1 MRLLNNPDWCSCW
14 SAESLLIDVLGMF
27 AADWRTIFS
36 FLFTPPFHVLLCFLP
51 SWLCAVLHEV
61 VLWVSLDG
69 RKSERRV
76 FRWGLLSGKR
86 ASSAGR
92 ASRGLQDLLFMRR
105 VLLCKS
111 LTVIPLM
118 KWEYI
123 FSCRFIWKCLKKKR
137 FFSFSFFLAPW
148 YHSCPQCEIWRA
160 IYLMSCW
167 RTTVT
172 FCIDPGAVCWAS
184 MLLELQQVL
193 TFHWAN
199 WGPRKLYAVDL
210 DLKQNTN
217 KKHKNNKESLL
228 QVIMCL
234 VCCPWG

>member
-1 MRLLNNPDWCSCW
+1 MLKKDLLYLRLLNNPDWCSFW
-14 SAESLLIDVLGMF
+14 PAESLLIHVLGMF

-123 FSCRFIWKCLKKKR
+123 FSCRFIWKCLKKKGSFLLV
-137 FFSFSFFLAPW
+137 FFGPVISFLPPVWNLKSDLSDVMLTDDSDLLYWSRGRLLSKHA
-148 YHSCPQCEIWRA
+148 
-160 IYLMSCW
+160 LG
-167 RTTVT
+167 VT
-172 FCIDPGAVCWAS
+172 A
-184 MLLELQQVL
+184 
-193 TFHWAN
+193 
-199 WGPRKLYAVDL
+199 GPHFPL
-210 DLKQNTN
+210 
-217 KKHKNNKESLL
+217 S
-228 QVIMCL
+228 
-234 VCCPWG
+234 

>member
-1 MRLLNNPDWCSCW
+1 
-14 SAESLLIDVLGMF
+14 MF

-36 FLFTPPFHVLLCFLP
+36 FLFTPPFHVLLCFLL

-61 VLWVSLDG
+61 VLWVYLDG

-137 FFSFSFFLAPW
+137 FFSFSFFWPRDIILAPSVKSEERFIW
-148 YHSCPQCEIWRA
+148 CHADGRQWPFVLIQGPFAEQACSWSYSRSSLSTELTEDPESCTLLTWIWNK
-160 IYLMSCW
+160 IQ
-167 RTTVT
+167 
-172 FCIDPGAVCWAS
+172 I
-184 MLLELQQVL
+184 
-193 TFHWAN
+193 
-199 WGPRKLYAVDL
+199 
-210 DLKQNTN
+210 

-234 VCCPWG
+234 VCCPCG